1 MFRFVL
7 KGGRNRQ
14 IRRMCEALELGVKK
28 LVRVRVMNIELGD
41 LRQGR
46 WRKLRAEEL
55 RELEARIAAVPA
67 AGGSALHTS
76 ESEAAERAEDG

>member
-1 MFRFVL
+1 
-7 KGGRNRQ
+7 
-14 IRRMCEALELGVKK
+14 
-28 LVRVRVMNIELGD
+28 MNIELGD

-55 RELEARIAAVPA
+55 RELEARIAAAPA

-76 ESEAAERAEDG
+76 ESEPAELDPDG